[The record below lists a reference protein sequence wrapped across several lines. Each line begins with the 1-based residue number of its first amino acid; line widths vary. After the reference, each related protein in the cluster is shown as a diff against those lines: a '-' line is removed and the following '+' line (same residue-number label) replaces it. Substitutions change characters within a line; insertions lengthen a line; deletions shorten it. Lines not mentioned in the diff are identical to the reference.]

1 MMSITQ
7 LKFANFNSFPLR
19 KFIKMNDY
27 RKDKKNVD
35 VYEFYFYGLDLHVF
49 LLCLIAWQYSI

>member
-49 LLCLIAWQYSI
+49 LLCFI